1 MHLTYKSNYMKKLF
15 SFFVVFVGIFFSS
28 KINAQDFRIGFPR
41 IEIGPRPDE
50 KSVSLQSM
58 DVQVEIFGNLSKT
71 TTTLVF
77 SNSSNRNLEGNL
89 VFPLPENTTISGYA
103 IDINGKLRNAV
114 PITKARAVE
123 VFESI
128 QKQNIDPGIVEKV
141 EGNNFR
147 TRISPIPAKGSRTI
161 QLSYYQELKL
171 DKSAYQY
178 QLPLDSSKKI
188 SKFNLTTKIYNADGK
203 PQLIESPDGSF
214 NFSENS
220 NIYEANLSKT
230 DFMPKKSLII
240 NLPKKPN
247 NVESFVQ
254 KNVDGS
260 VYFYANLLVDAKS
273 QPKVWSKNIGIIWD
287 NSLSGLKRNHK
298 KELEF
303 LGQIISQQKN
313 LNIEV
318 SLLNISLEKSKVFQI
333 KNGDWSELKKYLENV
348 TYDGGTNYAKILPAN
363 LKADE
368 YLMFS
373 DGISSFGS
381 NIFNIDKPF
390 YTITSSPTSNYGV
403 LKMIAQK
410 VGGKFINLNEN
421 SVENAFKQINESS
434 VQFLGII
441 NNVAGEVYPISTNE
455 VNNGISIAG
464 ISQYPNGKLMM
475 MFGRNGKVKFNK
487 ELDLSKATQNLEIS
501 KIWAQSKVNTL
512 ELNPEQNKTEIELI
526 GKQFSIVTS
535 NTSLIVL
542 ENVSD
547 YVKYKINPPTELQNE
562 FNKLSKQ
569 GFEQKETRQADLL
582 KNAIAK
588 AKELKEWWKKDFK
601 YVKPKY
607 PKPVADS
614 ANIDDVLEGRVY
626 GVQTRTAQADMVMP
640 EPQAMPVMA
649 EVEASSNMRIRGVS
663 SLSNSADKKM
673 KSEESSSV
681 PEIKMVNIK
690 SDKEYMKL
698 IEASKNPYQTYLDL
712 RKEYAETPGFYFD
725 VATFF
730 FQKKERET
738 GLKILSSIAD
748 LGLEDAELYKMLA
761 YKLKEIEE
769 YQTELFI
776 TKKVLDWRPFD
787 AQSYRDYALALQDN
801 EQYQPALEHL
811 YKVLTN
817 DYSIEFANRDR
828 DITEIIVPEINNL
841 ISLHRKE
848 LNLSG
853 INKDVIVDIPV
864 DIRVVMNW
872 NKDMTD
878 IDLWVTDPNGEKCFY
893 GHRTTAIGGRI
904 SEDVTQG
911 FGPEQFMLKKAIKGK
926 YKIETNFFAERQMSI
941 SGPTTI
947 SAEIYLM
954 YSSGKQV
961 KKMITFQNNNPNGG
975 GEGILVGEFEF

>member
-1 MHLTYKSNYMKKLF
+1 M
-15 SFFVVFVGIFFSS
+15 FFST
-28 KINAQDFRIGFPR
+28 KINAQDIRIGFPR
-41 IEIGPRPDE
+41 IEIGERPDE
-50 KSVSLQSM
+50 NSVSLQSM
-58 DVQVEIFGNLSKT
+58 DVQIEIFGNLAKT

-77 SNSSNRNLEGNL
+77 MNSSSRNLEGNL
-89 VFPLPENTTISGYA
+89 VFPLPENTTVNGYA

-114 PITKARAVE
+114 PVTKARAVE

-128 QKQNIDPGIVEKV
+128 QKQNVDPGIIEKV

-171 DKSAYQY
+171 DKSSYQY
-178 QLPLDSSKKI
+178 HLPLDSSKKI
-188 SKFNLTTKIYNADGK
+188 AKFNLTTKVYNAAEK
-203 PQLIESPDGSF
+203 PQLIETPDGSF

-230 DFMPKKSLII
+230 DFTPKKSLII
-240 NLPKKPN
+240 NLPKSPN

-287 NSLSGLKRNHK
+287 NSLSGLKRNHQ

-303 LGQIISQQKN
+303 LDKIISQQKN

-318 SLLNISLEKSKVFQI
+318 SLLNISLEKSRLFQI

-348 TYDGGTNYAKILPAN
+348 TYDGGTNYAKILPTN

-368 YLMFS
+368 YLLFS

-381 NIFNIDKPF
+381 NIFNIDKSF
-390 YTITSSPTSNYGV
+390 YTIASSPTSNYGV

-441 NNVAGEVYPISTNE
+441 NNTAGEVYPISTND
-455 VNNGISIAG
+455 VNNGISISG
-464 ISQYPNGKLMM
+464 ISQYPNAKLMM
-475 MFGRNGKVKFNK
+475 MFGRNGKVEFNK

-501 KIWAQSKVNTL
+501 KIWAQSKVNYL
-512 ELNPEQNKTEIELI
+512 ELNLEQYKTEIEEI

-547 YVKYKINPPTELQNE
+547 YVKYKINPPAELQSE

-569 GFEQKETRQADLL
+569 GFEQNETRKADLL

-601 YVKPKY
+601 YIKPKY
-607 PKPVADS
+607 PKPVGDS
-614 ANIDDVLEGRVY
+614 TTYLEET
-626 GVQTRTAQADMVMP
+626 VQVNMVMP
-640 EPQAMPVMA
+640 EPRTTAVMEMESSAEQAMVVTA
-649 EVEASSNMRIRGVS
+649 NGVRRESRSLGYASANFV
-663 SLSNSADKKM
+663 ADKKM
-673 KSEESSSV
+673 KDESSASV
-681 PEIKMVNIK
+681 PEIKIVNVK

-712 RKEYAETPGFYFD
+712 RKDYAETPAYYFD

-730 FQKKERET
+730 FQKKEKET

-801 EQYQPALEHL
+801 EQYQSALEHL

-817 DYSIEFANRDR
+817 DYSIEIANRDR
-828 DITEIIVPEINNL
+828 DITEIIVPEVNNL

-848 LNLSG
+848 LNLSK
-853 INKDVIVDIPV
+853 INKDIIVDIPV

-893 GHRTTAIGGRI
+893 GHRTTAIGGRM

-926 YKIETNFFAERQMSI
+926 YKIETNFFGERQMSI

-961 KKMITFQNNNPNGG
+961 KKMITFQNNKPNSG

>member
-1 MHLTYKSNYMKKLF
+1 MKKLF
-15 SFFVVFVGIFFSS
+15 SFFFVFVGMFFST
-28 KINAQDFRIGFPR
+28 KINAQDIRIGFPR
-41 IEIGPRPDE
+41 IEIGERPDE
-50 KSVSLQSM
+50 NSVSLQSM
-58 DVQVEIFGNLSKT
+58 DVQVEIFGNLAKT

-77 SNSSNRNLEGNL
+77 TNSSSRNLEGNL
-89 VFPLPENTTISGYA
+89 VFPLPENTTVSGYA
-103 IDINGKLRNAV
+103 IDVNGKLRNAV
-114 PITKARAVE
+114 PITKVRAVE
-123 VFESI
+123 VFENI
-128 QKQNIDPGIVEKV
+128 QKQNVDPGIIEKV

-147 TRISPIPAKGSRTI
+147 TRISPILARGSRTI

-171 DKSAYQY
+171 DKSSYQY
-178 QLPLDSSKKI
+178 HLPLDSSKKI
-188 SKFNLTTKIYNADGK
+188 AKFNLTTKVYSAAGK
-203 PQLIESPDGSF
+203 PQLVETPDGSF

-230 DFMPKKSLII
+230 DFTPKKSLII
-240 NLPKKPN
+240 NLPKSPN

-260 VYFYANLLVDAKS
+260 VYFYANLLVEGKS

-287 NSLSGLKRNHK
+287 NSLSGLKRNHQ

-303 LGQIISQQKN
+303 LDKIISQQKN

-318 SLLNISLEKSKVFQI
+318 SLLNIFLEKSRLFQI

-348 TYDGGTNYAKILPAN
+348 TYDGGTNYAKILPTN

-368 YLMFS
+368 YLLFS

-390 YTITSSPTSNYGV
+390 YTIASSPTSNYGV

-410 VGGKFINLNEN
+410 VGGRFINLNEN
-421 SVENAFKQINESS
+421 SAENEFKQINESS

-441 NNVAGEVYPISTNE
+441 NNTAGEVYPISTND
-455 VNNGISIAG
+455 VSNGISISG
-464 ISQYPNGKLMM
+464 ISQYPNAKLTM
-475 MFGRNGKVKFNK
+475 MFGRNGKVEFNK

-501 KIWAQSKVNTL
+501 KIWAQSKVNYL
-512 ELNPEQNKTEIELI
+512 ELNPEQNKTEIEEI

-547 YVKYKINPPTELQNE
+547 YVKYKINPPAELQNE

-569 GFEQKETRQADLL
+569 GFEQKEIRKNDLL

-607 PKPVADS
+607 PKPIVDS
-614 ANIDDVLEGRVY
+614 ASVSEVLQGRVQ
-626 GVQTRTAQADMVMP
+626 GIAIEER
-640 EPQAMPVMA
+640 E
-649 EVEASSNMRIRGVS
+649 VS
-663 SLSNSADKKM
+663 SAELESVVVSGYALRRSERRANNANMLVADKKM
-673 KSEESSSV
+673 KDESSASV
-681 PEIKMVNIK
+681 PEIKIVNVK

-712 RKEYAETPGFYFD
+712 RKDYAETPAYYFD

-801 EQYQPALEHL
+801 EQYQSALEYL

-817 DYSIEFANRDR
+817 DYSVEIATRDR

-848 LNLSG
+848 LNLSK
-853 INKDVIVDIPV
+853 INKDIIVDIPV

-878 IDLWVTDPNGEKCFY
+878 IDLWVTDPNGEKCYY
-893 GHRTTAIGGRI
+893 GHRSTAIGGRM

-926 YKIETNFFAERQMSI
+926 YKIETNFFGERQMSI

-961 KKMITFQNNNPNGG
+961 KKMITFQNNKPNSG

>member
-1 MHLTYKSNYMKKLF
+1 M
-15 SFFVVFVGIFFSS
+15 FFST
-28 KINAQDFRIGFPR
+28 KINAQDIRIGFPR
-41 IEIGPRPDE
+41 IEIGERPDE
-50 KSVSLQSM
+50 NSVSLQSM
-58 DVQVEIFGNLSKT
+58 DVQVEIFGNLAKT

-77 SNSSNRNLEGNL
+77 TNSSSRNLEGNL
-89 VFPLPENTTISGYA
+89 VFPLPENTTVSGYA

-114 PITKARAVE
+114 PVTKARAVE

-128 QKQNIDPGIVEKV
+128 QKQNIDPGIIEKV

-171 DKSAYQY
+171 DKSSYQY
-178 QLPLDSSKKI
+178 HLPLDSSKKI
-188 SKFNLTTKIYNADGK
+188 AKFNLTTKVYNAAGK
-203 PQLIESPDGSF
+203 PQLVETPDGSF

-230 DFMPKKSLII
+230 DFTPKKSLII
-240 NLPKKPN
+240 NLPKSPN

-260 VYFYANLLVDAKS
+260 VYFYANLLVEGKS

-287 NSLSGLKRNHK
+287 NSLSGLKRNHQ

-303 LGQIISQQKN
+303 LDKIISQQKN

-318 SLLNISLEKSKVFQI
+318 SLLNISLEKSRLFQI

-348 TYDGGTNYAKILPAN
+348 TYDGGTNYAKILPTN

-368 YLMFS
+368 YLLFS

-390 YTITSSPTSNYGV
+390 YTIASSPTSNYGV

-441 NNVAGEVYPISTNE
+441 NNTAGEVYPISTND

-464 ISQYPNGKLMM
+464 ISQYPNAKLTM
-475 MFGRNGKVKFNK
+475 MFGRNGKVEFNK

-501 KIWAQSKVNTL
+501 KIWAQSKVNYL
-512 ELNPEQNKTEIELI
+512 ELNPEQNKTEIEEI

-547 YVKYKINPPTELQNE
+547 YVKYKINPPAELQNE

-569 GFEQKETRQADLL
+569 GFEQKETRKADLL

-588 AKELKEWWKKDFK
+588 TKELKEWWKKDFK

-607 PKPVADS
+607 PKPVVDS
-614 ANIDDVLEGRVY
+614 AMAIEE
-626 GVQTRTAQADMVMP
+626 TAQVQHVMP
-640 EPQAMPVMA
+640 EPRTTAVMESESSADIQAMVVTA
-649 EVEASSNMRIRGVS
+649 NGVRRESRSLGYASANFVS
-663 SLSNSADKKM
+663 DKKM
-673 KSEESSSV
+673 KDQSSASV
-681 PEIKMVNIK
+681 PEIKIVNVK

-712 RKEYAETPGFYFD
+712 RKDYAETPAYYFD

-801 EQYQPALEHL
+801 EQYQTALEYL

-817 DYSIEFANRDR
+817 DYSVEIANRDR

-841 ISLHRKE
+841 VSLYRKE
-848 LNLSG
+848 LDLSK
-853 INKDVIVDIPV
+853 INKDIIADIPV

-878 IDLWVTDPNGEKCFY
+878 IDLWVTDPNGEKCYY
-893 GHRTTAIGGRI
+893 GHRTTAIGGRM

-926 YKIETNFFAERQMSI
+926 YKIETNFFGERQMSI
-941 SGPTTI
+941 SGSTTI

-961 KKMITFQNNNPNGG
+961 KKMITFQNNKPNSG

>member
-1 MHLTYKSNYMKKLF
+1 MKKLF
-15 SFFVVFVGIFFSS
+15 SFFFVFVGMFFST
-28 KINAQDFRIGFPR
+28 KINAQDIRIGFPR
-41 IEIGPRPDE
+41 IEIGERPDE
-50 KSVSLQSM
+50 NSVSLQSM
-58 DVQVEIFGNLSKT
+58 DVQVEIFGNLAKT

-77 SNSSNRNLEGNL
+77 TNSSSRNLEGNL
-89 VFPLPENTTISGYA
+89 VFPLPENTTVSGYA

-114 PITKARAVE
+114 PVTKVRAVE

-128 QKQNIDPGIVEKV
+128 QKQNIDPGIIEKV

-171 DKSAYQY
+171 DKSSYQY
-178 QLPLDSSKKI
+178 HLPLDSSKKI
-188 SKFNLTTKIYNADGK
+188 AKFNLTTKVYNAAGK
-203 PQLIESPDGSF
+203 PQLIETPDGSF

-230 DFMPKKSLII
+230 DFTPKKSLII
-240 NLPKKPN
+240 NLPKSPN

-287 NSLSGLKRNHK
+287 NSLSGLKRNHQ

-303 LGQIISQQKN
+303 LDKIISQQKN

-318 SLLNISLEKSKVFQI
+318 SLLNFSLEKSRFFQI

-348 TYDGGTNYAKILPAN
+348 TYDGGTNYAKILPAS

-368 YLMFS
+368 YLLFS

-390 YTITSSPTSNYGV
+390 YTIASSPTSNYGV

-441 NNVAGEVYPISTNE
+441 NNTAGEVYPISTND
-455 VNNGISIAG
+455 VNNGISISG
-464 ISQYPNGKLMM
+464 ISQYPNAKLTM
-475 MFGRNGKVKFNK
+475 MFGRNGKVEFNK

-501 KIWAQSKVNTL
+501 KIWAQSKVNYL
-512 ELNPEQNKTEIELI
+512 ELNLEQHKTEIEEI

-547 YVKYKINPPTELQNE
+547 YVKYKINPPAELQSE

-569 GFEQKETRQADLL
+569 GFEQNETRKADLL

-601 YVKPKY
+601 YIKPKY
-607 PKPVADS
+607 PKPVGDS
-614 ANIDDVLEGRVY
+614 TTYLEET
-626 GVQTRTAQADMVMP
+626 VQVNMVMP
-640 EPQAMPVMA
+640 EPRTTAVMEMESSAEQAMVVTA
-649 EVEASSNMRIRGVS
+649 NGVRRESRSLGYASANFV
-663 SLSNSADKKM
+663 ADKKM
-673 KSEESSSV
+673 KDETSALV
-681 PEIKMVNIK
+681 PEIKIVNVK

-712 RKEYAETPGFYFD
+712 RKDYAETPAYYFD

-730 FQKKERET
+730 FQKKEKET

-801 EQYQPALEHL
+801 EQYQSALEYL

-817 DYSIEFANRDR
+817 DYSVEIANRDR
-828 DITEIIVPEINNL
+828 DITEIIVPEVNNL

-848 LNLSG
+848 LNLSK
-853 INKDVIVDIPV
+853 INKDIIVDIPV

-893 GHRTTAIGGRI
+893 GHRTTAIGGRM

-926 YKIETNFFAERQMSI
+926 YKIETNFFGERQMSI

-961 KKMITFQNNNPNGG
+961 KKMITFQNNKPNSG

>member
-1 MHLTYKSNYMKKLF
+1 MKKLF
-15 SFFVVFVGIFFSS
+15 SFFFVFVGMFFST
-28 KINAQDFRIGFPR
+28 KINAQDIRIGFPR
-41 IEIGPRPDE
+41 IEIGERPDE
-50 KSVSLQSM
+50 NSVSLQSM
-58 DVQVEIFGNLSKT
+58 DVQVEIFGNLAKT

-77 SNSSNRNLEGNL
+77 TNSSSRNLEGNL
-89 VFPLPENTTISGYA
+89 VFPLPENTTVSGYA

-114 PITKARAVE
+114 PVTKVRAVE

-128 QKQNIDPGIVEKV
+128 QKQNIDPGIIEKV

-171 DKSAYQY
+171 DKSSYQY
-178 QLPLDSSKKI
+178 HLPLDSSKKI
-188 SKFNLTTKIYNADGK
+188 AKFNLTTKVYSAAGK
-203 PQLIESPDGSF
+203 PQLVETPDGSF

-230 DFMPKKSLII
+230 DFTPKKSLII
-240 NLPKKPN
+240 NLPKSPN

-260 VYFYANLLVDAKS
+260 VYFYANLLVEGKS

-287 NSLSGLKRNHK
+287 NSLSGLKRNHQ

-303 LGQIISQQKN
+303 LDKIISQQKN

-318 SLLNISLEKSKVFQI
+318 SLLNISLEKSRLFQI
-333 KNGDWSELKKYLENV
+333 KNGDWSELKKYLENA
-348 TYDGGTNYAKILPAN
+348 TYDGGTNYAKILPTN

-368 YLMFS
+368 YLLFS

-390 YTITSSPTSNYGV
+390 YTIASSPTSNYGV

-441 NNVAGEVYPISTNE
+441 NNTAGEVYPISTND

-464 ISQYPNGKLMM
+464 ISQYPNAKLTM
-475 MFGRNGKVKFNK
+475 MFGRNGKVEFNK

-501 KIWAQSKVNTL
+501 KIWAQSKVNYL
-512 ELNPEQNKTEIELI
+512 ELNPEQNKTEIEEI

-547 YVKYKINPPTELQNE
+547 YVKYKINPPAELQNE

-569 GFEQKETRQADLL
+569 GFEQKETRKADLL

-588 AKELKEWWKKDFK
+588 TKELKEWWKKDFK

-607 PKPVADS
+607 PKPVVDS
-614 ANIDDVLEGRVY
+614 AMAIEE
-626 GVQTRTAQADMVMP
+626 TAQVQHVMP
-640 EPQAMPVMA
+640 EPRTTAVMESESSADIQAMVVTA
-649 EVEASSNMRIRGVS
+649 NGVRRESRSLGYASANFVS
-663 SLSNSADKKM
+663 DKKM
-673 KSEESSSV
+673 KDQSSASV
-681 PEIKMVNIK
+681 PEIKIVNVK

-712 RKEYAETPGFYFD
+712 RKDYAETPAYYFD

-801 EQYQPALEHL
+801 EQYQTALEYL

-817 DYSIEFANRDR
+817 DYSVEIANRDR

-841 ISLHRKE
+841 VSLYRKE
-848 LNLSG
+848 LDLSK
-853 INKDVIVDIPV
+853 INKDIIADIPV

-893 GHRTTAIGGRI
+893 GNRTTGIGGRM

-926 YKIETNFFAERQMSI
+926 YKIETNFFGERQMSI
-941 SGPTTI
+941 SGSTTI

-961 KKMITFQNNNPNGG
+961 KKMITFQNNKPNSG

>member
-1 MHLTYKSNYMKKLF
+1 M
-15 SFFVVFVGIFFSS
+15 FFST
-28 KINAQDFRIGFPR
+28 KINAQDVRIGFPR
-41 IEIGPRPDE
+41 IEIGERPDE
-50 KSVSLQSM
+50 NSVSLQSM
-58 DVQVEIFGNLSKT
+58 DVQVEIFGNLDKT

-77 SNSSNRNLEGNL
+77 TNSSSRNLEGNL
-89 VFPLPENTTISGYA
+89 VFPLPENTTVSGYA
-103 IDINGKLRNAV
+103 IDINGKFRNAV
-114 PITKARAVE
+114 PVTKVRAVE

-128 QKQNIDPGIVEKV
+128 QKQNIDPGIIEKV

-171 DKSAYQY
+171 DKSSYQY
-178 QLPLDSSKKI
+178 HLPLDSSKKI
-188 SKFNLTTKIYNADGK
+188 AKFNLTTKVYNAAGK
-203 PQLIESPDGSF
+203 PQLVETPDGSF

-230 DFMPKKSLII
+230 DFTPKKSLII
-240 NLPKKPN
+240 NLPKSPN

-260 VYFYANLLVDAKS
+260 VYFYANLLVEGKS

-287 NSLSGLKRNHK
+287 NSLSGLKRNHQ

-303 LGQIISQQKN
+303 LDKIISQQKN

-318 SLLNISLEKSKVFQI
+318 SLLNISLEKSRLFQI
-333 KNGDWSELKKYLENV
+333 KNGDWSELKKYLENA
-348 TYDGGTNYAKILPAN
+348 TYDGGTNYAKILPTN

-368 YLMFS
+368 YLLFS

-390 YTITSSPTSNYGV
+390 YTIASSPTSNYGV

-441 NNVAGEVYPISTNE
+441 NNTAGEVYPISTND

-464 ISQYPNGKLMM
+464 ISQYPNAKLTM
-475 MFGRNGKVKFNK
+475 MFGRNGKVEFNK

-501 KIWAQSKVNTL
+501 KIWAQSKVNYL
-512 ELNPEQNKTEIELI
+512 ELNPEQNKTEIEEI

-547 YVKYKINPPTELQNE
+547 YVKYKINPPAELQNE

-569 GFEQKETRQADLL
+569 GFEQKETRKADLL

-588 AKELKEWWKKDFK
+588 TKELKEWWKKDFK

-607 PKPVADS
+607 PKPVVDS
-614 ANIDDVLEGRVY
+614 AMAIEE
-626 GVQTRTAQADMVMP
+626 TAQVQHVMP
-640 EPQAMPVMA
+640 EPRTTAVMESESSADIQAMVVTA
-649 EVEASSNMRIRGVS
+649 NGVRRESRSLGYASANFVS
-663 SLSNSADKKM
+663 DKKM
-673 KSEESSSV
+673 KDQSSASV
-681 PEIKMVNIK
+681 PEIKIVNVK

-712 RKEYAETPGFYFD
+712 RKDYAETPAYYFD

-801 EQYQPALEHL
+801 EQYQTALEYL

-817 DYSIEFANRDR
+817 DYSVEIANRDR

-841 ISLHRKE
+841 VSLYRKE
-848 LNLSG
+848 LDLSK
-853 INKDVIVDIPV
+853 INKDIIADIPV

-893 GHRTTAIGGRI
+893 GNRTTGIGGRM

-926 YKIETNFFAERQMSI
+926 YKIETNFFGERQMSI
-941 SGPTTI
+941 SGSTTI

-961 KKMITFQNNNPNGG
+961 KKMITFQNNKPNSG

>member
-1 MHLTYKSNYMKKLF
+1 MKKLF
-15 SFFVVFVGIFFSS
+15 SFFVLFVGIFFSS
-28 KINAQDFRIGFPR
+28 KIIAQDIRIGIPR
-41 IEIGPRPDE
+41 IEIGDRPDE
-50 KSVSLQSM
+50 KSVHLQSM
-58 DVQVEIFGNLSKT
+58 DVQVEIFGNLAKT

-77 SNSSNRNLEGNL
+77 ANSSSRNLEGNL
-89 VFPLPENTTISGYA
+89 VFPLPENTTVSGYA
-103 IDINGKLRNAV
+103 IDMNGKLRDAV
-114 PITKARAVE
+114 AVTKTRAVE

-128 QKQNIDPGIVEKV
+128 QKQNVDPGIIEKV

-147 TRISPIPAKGSRTI
+147 TRISPIPGRGTRTI

-171 DKSAYQY
+171 SKSAYQY
-178 QLPLDSSKKI
+178 HLPLDSSKKI
-188 SKFNLTTKIYNADGK
+188 SKFNLTTKVYNSTGK

-220 NIYEANLSKT
+220 NIYEASLSKT
-230 DFMPKKSLII
+230 DFTPKKSLLI
-240 NLPKKPN
+240 NVPKTEN
-247 NVESFVQ
+247 RVELFIQ
-254 KNVDGS
+254 KNIDGS
-260 VYFYANLLVDAKS
+260 VYFYANALVDEKPQA
-273 QPKVWSKNIGIIWD
+273 KVWSKNIGIIWD

-298 KELEF
+298 KELE
-303 LGQIISQQKN
+303 LLDKLISQQKN

-318 SLLNISLEKSKVFQI
+318 SLLNITLGKGRLFQI
-333 KNGDWSELKKYLENV
+333 KNGEWSELKNYLENV
-348 TYDGGTNYAKILPAN
+348 TYDGGTNYAKILPTN

-368 YLMFS
+368 YLLFS

-381 NIFNIDKPF
+381 NIFNVDKPF
-390 YTITSSPTSNYGV
+390 YTVASSPASNYGV

-410 VGGKFINLNEN
+410 VGGKLINLNEN
-421 SVENAFKQINESS
+421 SVENAFKQLNASS
-434 VQFLGII
+434 AQFLGII
-441 NNVAGEVYPISTNE
+441 NNTAGEVYPISTNE

-464 ISQYPNGKLMM
+464 ISQYPNAKLTM
-475 MFGRNGKVKFNK
+475 MFGRNGKVEFQK
-487 ELDLSKATQNLEIS
+487 ELDLGKAVQNLEIS
-501 KIWAQSKVNTL
+501 KIWAQSKVNVL
-512 ELNPEQNKTEIELI
+512 ELNSEQNKMEIEEI

-535 NTSLIVL
+535 RTSLIVL

-547 YVKYKINPPTELQNE
+547 YVKYKINPPTELQKEYND
-562 FNKLSKQ
+562 LLKQ
-569 GFEQKETRQADLL
+569 GVLDKENRKADLL
-582 KNAIAK
+582 QNAIAK

-601 YVKPKY
+601 PVKSKY
-607 PKPVADS
+607 PKPVTDS
-614 ANIDDVLEGRVY
+614 TSVDRILEGRVPGIQNENRERNARY
-626 GVQTRTAQADMVMP
+626 AQETVMYDVISGTSGVANVMMVRN
-640 EPQAMPVMA
+640 
-649 EVEASSNMRIRGVS
+649 ASLEKN
-663 SLSNSADKKM
+663 M
-673 KSEESSSV
+673 KSEESVSV

-712 RKEYAETPGFYFD
+712 RKEYAETPAYYFD

-730 FQKKERET
+730 FQKKEREI

-769 YQTELFI
+769 YPTELFI
-776 TKKVLDWRPFD
+776 TKKILDWRPFD

-801 EQYQPALEHL
+801 GQYQTALEHL

-817 DYSIEFANRDR
+817 DYSVEIANRDR
-828 DITEIIVPEINNL
+828 DITEIIVPEINN
-841 ISLHRKE
+841 IVSLYRKD
-848 LNLSG
+848 LSLAG
-853 INKDVIVDIPV
+853 INKDIIVDIPV

-893 GHRTTAIGGRI
+893 GHRTTAIGGRM

-961 KKMITFQNNNPNGG
+961 KKMITFQNNNPDRG

>member
-1 MHLTYKSNYMKKLF
+1 MLF
-15 SFFVVFVGIFFSS
+15 ST
-28 KINAQDFRIGFPR
+28 KINAQDIRIGFPR
-41 IEIGPRPDE
+41 IEIGERPDE
-50 KSVSLQSM
+50 NSVSLQSM
-58 DVQVEIFGNLSKT
+58 DVQVEIFGNLAKT

-77 SNSSNRNLEGNL
+77 TNSSSRNLEGNL
-89 VFPLPENTTISGYA
+89 VFPLPENTTVSGYA

-114 PITKARAVE
+114 PVTKARAVE

-128 QKQNIDPGIVEKV
+128 QKQNIDPGIIEKV

-147 TRISPIPAKGSRTI
+147 TRISPILAKGSRTI

-171 DKSAYQY
+171 DKSSYQY
-178 QLPLDSSKKI
+178 HLPLDSSKKI
-188 SKFNLTTKIYNADGK
+188 TKFNLTTKVYNAAGK
-203 PQLIESPDGSF
+203 PQLVETPDGSF

-220 NIYEANLSKT
+220 NIYEANLSKI
-230 DFMPKKSLII
+230 DFTPKKSLII
-240 NLPKKPN
+240 NLPKSPN

-273 QPKVWSKNIGIIWD
+273 QPKVWSKNIGVIWD
-287 NSLSGLKRNHK
+287 NSLSGLKRNHQ

-303 LGQIISQQKN
+303 LDKIISQQKN

-318 SLLNISLEKSKVFQI
+318 SLLNISLEKSRLFQI

-348 TYDGGTNYAKILPAN
+348 IYDGGTNYAKILPTN

-368 YLMFS
+368 YLLFS

-390 YTITSSPTSNYGV
+390 YTIASSPTSNYGV

-441 NNVAGEVYPISTNE
+441 NNTAGEVYPISTND
-455 VNNGISIAG
+455 VNNGISISG
-464 ISQYPNGKLMM
+464 ISQYPNAKLTM
-475 MFGRNGKVKFNK
+475 MFGRNGKVEFNK
-487 ELDLSKATQNLEIS
+487 ELDLGKAAQTFEIS
-501 KIWAQSKVNTL
+501 KIWAQSKVNYL
-512 ELNPEQNKTEIELI
+512 ELNPEQNKTEIEEL

-547 YVKYKINPPTELQNE
+547 YVKYKINPPAELQNE

-569 GFEQKETRQADLL
+569 GFELKETRKADLL

-607 PKPVADS
+607 PKPVVDS
-614 ANIDDVLEGRVY
+614 AIAIEE
-626 GVQTRTAQADMVMP
+626 TAQVQHVMP
-640 EPQAMPVMA
+640 EPRTTAEMESESSADIQAMVVTA
-649 EVEASSNMRIRGVS
+649 NGVRRESRSLGYASANFVS
-663 SLSNSADKKM
+663 DKKM
-673 KSEESSSV
+673 KDESSASV
-681 PEIKMVNIK
+681 PEIKIVNVK

-712 RKEYAETPGFYFD
+712 RKDYAETPAYYFD

-801 EQYQPALEHL
+801 EQYQSALEHL

-817 DYSIEFANRDR
+817 DYSIEIANRDR

-848 LNLSG
+848 LNLSK
-853 INKDVIVDIPV
+853 INKDIIAELPV

-893 GHRTTAIGGRI
+893 GHRTTAIGGRM

-926 YKIETNFFAERQMSI
+926 YKIETNFFGERQMSI

-961 KKMITFQNNNPNGG
+961 KKMITFQNNKPNSG

>member
-1 MHLTYKSNYMKKLF
+1 MKKYFPFLT
-15 SFFVVFVGIFFSS
+15 FFVAFLWTTKIF
-28 KINAQDFRIGFPR
+28 AQDIRIGFPR
-41 IEIGPRPDE
+41 IEIGSRPDE
-50 KSVSLQSM
+50 NSVALQEM
-58 DVQVEIFGNLSKT
+58 NTQVEIFGNLAKT

-77 SNSSNRNLEGNL
+77 TNSSSRNLEGNL
-89 VFPLPENTTISGYA
+89 VFPMPENTTISGYA
-103 IDINGKLRNAV
+103 IDINGKMRNAV
-114 PITKARAVE
+114 PVTKARAVE

-128 QKQNIDPGIVEKV
+128 QKQNVDPGIIEKV

-161 QLSYYQELKL
+161 QLSYYQVLKY

-178 QLPLDSSKKI
+178 HLPLDSSKKI
-188 SKFNLTTKIYNADGK
+188 AKFNLTAKVYNAAQK
-203 PQLIESPDGSF
+203 PQLVESPDGTF

-220 NIYEANLSKT
+220 NVFEANLSKT
-230 DFMPKKSLII
+230 DFKPTKSLII
-240 NLPKKPN
+240 NLLKATNKI
-247 NVESFVQ
+247 ESFIQ
-254 KNVDGS
+254 KNLDGS
-260 VYFYANLLVDAKS
+260 VYFYANSVFDEK
-273 QPKVWSKNIGIIWD
+273 PITKVWSKNIGIIWD
-287 NSLSGLKRNHK
+287 NSLSGLKRDHK
-298 KELEF
+298 KEIDL
-303 LGQIISQQKN
+303 LDKIISQQKN

-318 SLLNISLEKSKVFQI
+318 ALLNINLEKGKSFQI
-333 KNGDWSELKKYLENV
+333 KNGEWSELKKYLE
-348 TYDGGTNYAKILPAN
+348 TMIYDGGTNYSKIVSTTLN
-363 LKADE
+363 ADE
-368 YLMFS
+368 YLLFS

-381 NIFNIDKPF
+381 NKFEIQQPI
-390 YTITSSPTSNYGV
+390 YAISSSVTSNFGL
-403 LKMIAQK
+403 LKMISQRN
-410 VGGKFINLNEN
+410 GGKFINLNDTSVDKAFEQISQN
-421 SVENAFKQINESS
+421 SL
-434 VQFLGII
+434 QFMGII
-441 NNVAGEVYPISTNE
+441 NNTAGEVYSTN
-455 VNNGISIAG
+455 NNEANQDFAIAG
-464 ISQYPNGKLMM
+464 ISQYPNAKLTM
-475 MFGRNGKVKFNK
+475 MFGRNGKVEFNK
-487 ELDLSKATQNLEIS
+487 ELDLGKAAQTFEIS
-501 KIWAQSKVNTL
+501 KVWAQNKVNYL
-512 ELNPEQNKTEIELI
+512 ELNPEQNKTEIEEI

-547 YVKYKINPPTELQNE
+547 YVKYKINPPAELQSE

-569 GFEQKETRQADLL
+569 GFQQKETRKNDLL

-601 YVKPKY
+601 PVKPKY

-614 ANIDDVLEGRVY
+614 VSISENLGGIVHGIAIEEREVRNSDAELQSVVVTGY
-626 GVQTRTAQADMVMP
+626 GVRRSENRV
-640 EPQAMPVMA
+640 
-649 EVEASSNMRIRGVS
+649 
-663 SLSNSADKKM
+663 NSARMLAADKKVEV
-673 KSEESSSV
+673 KESNFV
-681 PEIKMVNIK
+681 PEIKMVDIK

-712 RKEYAETPGFYFD
+712 RKDYAETPAFYFD
-725 VATFF
+725 VATYF
-730 FQKKERET
+730 FQKKDKIT
-738 GLKILSSIAD
+738 GLRILSSIAD

-801 EQYQPALEHL
+801 EQYQSALDNL

-817 DYSIEFANRDR
+817 DYSVEIANRDR

-848 LNLSG
+848 LNLSE
-853 INKDVIVDIPV
+853 INKDIIVDIPV
-864 DIRVVMNW
+864 EVRVVMNW

-878 IDLWVTDPNGEKCFY
+878 IDLWVTDPNGEKCYY
-893 GHRTTAIGGRI
+893 GHRTTEIGGRN

-926 YKIETNFFAERQMSI
+926 YKIATNFFGERQMSI

-947 SAEIYLM
+947 SAEIYLF

-961 KKMITFQNNNPNGG
+961 KKMITFQNNNPDRG

>member
-1 MHLTYKSNYMKKLF
+1 M
-15 SFFVVFVGIFFSS
+15 FFST
-28 KINAQDFRIGFPR
+28 KINAQDIRIGFPR
-41 IEIGPRPDE
+41 IEIGERPDE
-50 KSVSLQSM
+50 NSVSLQSM
-58 DVQVEIFGNLSKT
+58 DVQVEIFGNLAKT

-77 SNSSNRNLEGNL
+77 TNSSSRNLEGNL
-89 VFPLPENTTISGYA
+89 VFPLPENTTVSGYA

-114 PITKARAVE
+114 PVTKVRAVE

-128 QKQNIDPGIVEKV
+128 QKQNIDPGIIEKV

-171 DKSAYQY
+171 DKSSYQY
-178 QLPLDSSKKI
+178 HLPLDSSKKI
-188 SKFNLTTKIYNADGK
+188 AKFNLTTKVYNAAGK
-203 PQLIESPDGSF
+203 PQLIETPDGSF

-230 DFMPKKSLII
+230 DFTPKKSLII
-240 NLPKKPN
+240 NLPKSPN

-287 NSLSGLKRNHK
+287 NSLSGLKRNHQ

-303 LGQIISQQKN
+303 LDKIISQQKN

-318 SLLNISLEKSKVFQI
+318 SLLNFSLEKSRFFQI

-348 TYDGGTNYAKILPAN
+348 TYDGGTNYAKILPAS

-368 YLMFS
+368 YLLFS

-390 YTITSSPTSNYGV
+390 YTIASSPTSNYGV

-441 NNVAGEVYPISTNE
+441 NNTAGEVYPISTND
-455 VNNGISIAG
+455 VSNGISIAG
-464 ISQYPNGKLMM
+464 ISQYPNAKLTM
-475 MFGRNGKVKFNK
+475 MFGRNGKVEFNK

-501 KIWAQSKVNTL
+501 KIWAQSKVNYL
-512 ELNPEQNKTEIELI
+512 ELNPEQNKTEIEEI

-547 YVKYKINPPTELQNE
+547 YVKYKINPPAELQNE

-569 GFEQKETRQADLL
+569 GFEQKETRKADLL

-588 AKELKEWWKKDFK
+588 TKELKEWWKKDFK

-607 PKPVADS
+607 PKPVVDS
-614 ANIDDVLEGRVY
+614 AMAIEE
-626 GVQTRTAQADMVMP
+626 TAQVQHVMP
-640 EPQAMPVMA
+640 EPRTTAVMESESSADIQAMVVTA
-649 EVEASSNMRIRGVS
+649 NGVRRESRSLGYASANFV
-663 SLSNSADKKM
+663 DKKM
-673 KSEESSSV
+673 KDESSASV
-681 PEIKMVNIK
+681 PEIKIVNVK

-712 RKEYAETPGFYFD
+712 RKDYAETPAYYFD

-730 FQKKERET
+730 FQKKEKET

-801 EQYQPALEHL
+801 EQYQSALEYL

-817 DYSIEFANRDR
+817 DYSVEIANRDR
-828 DITEIIVPEINNL
+828 DITEIIVPEVNNL

-848 LNLSG
+848 LNLSK
-853 INKDVIVDIPV
+853 INKDIIVDIPV

-893 GHRTTAIGGRI
+893 GHRTTAIGGRM

-926 YKIETNFFAERQMSI
+926 YKIETNFFGERQMSI

-961 KKMITFQNNNPNGG
+961 KKMITFQNNKPNSG

>member
-1 MHLTYKSNYMKKLF
+1 MKKLF
-15 SFFVVFVGIFFSS
+15 SFFFVFVGMFFST
-28 KINAQDFRIGFPR
+28 KINAQDIRIGFPR
-41 IEIGPRPDE
+41 IEIGERPDE
-50 KSVSLQSM
+50 NSVSLQSM
-58 DVQVEIFGNLSKT
+58 NVQVEIFGNLAKT

-77 SNSSNRNLEGNL
+77 TNSSSRNLEGNL
-89 VFPLPENTTISGYA
+89 VFPLPENTTVSGYA

-114 PITKARAVE
+114 PVTKVRAVE

-128 QKQNIDPGIVEKV
+128 QKQNIDPGIIEKV

-171 DKSAYQY
+171 DKSSYQY
-178 QLPLDSSKKI
+178 HLPLDSSKKI
-188 SKFNLTTKIYNADGK
+188 AKFNLITKVYNAAGK
-203 PQLIESPDGSF
+203 PQLVETPDGSF

-230 DFMPKKSLII
+230 DFTPKKSLII
-240 NLPKKPN
+240 NLPKSPN

-260 VYFYANLLVDAKS
+260 VYFYANLLVEAKS
-273 QPKVWSKNIGIIWD
+273 QPKVWSKNIGVIWD
-287 NSLSGLKRNHK
+287 NSLSGLKRNHQ

-303 LGQIISQQKN
+303 LDKIISQQKN
-313 LNIEV
+313 INIEV
-318 SLLNISLEKSKVFQI
+318 SLLNISLEKSRLFQI

-348 TYDGGTNYAKILPAN
+348 TYDGGTNYAKILPTN
-363 LKADE
+363 LKANE
-368 YLMFS
+368 YLLFS

-390 YTITSSPTSNYGV
+390 YTIASSPTSNYGV

-441 NNVAGEVYPISTNE
+441 NNTAGEVYPISIND

-464 ISQYPNGKLMM
+464 ISQYPNAKLTM
-475 MFGRNGKVKFNK
+475 MFGRNGKVEFNK

-501 KIWAQSKVNTL
+501 KIWAQSKVNYL
-512 ELNPEQNKTEIELI
+512 ELNPEQNKTEIEEI

-547 YVKYKINPPTELQNE
+547 YVKYKINPPAELQNE
-562 FNKLSKQ
+562 FNRLSKQ
-569 GFEQKETRQADLL
+569 GFEQNETRKADLL

-601 YVKPKY
+601 YIKPKY
-607 PKPVADS
+607 PKPVGDS
-614 ANIDDVLEGRVY
+614 TTYLEET
-626 GVQTRTAQADMVMP
+626 VQVNMVMP
-640 EPQAMPVMA
+640 EPRTTAVMEMESSAEQAMVVTA
-649 EVEASSNMRIRGVS
+649 NGVRRESRSLGYASANFV
-663 SLSNSADKKM
+663 ADKKM
-673 KSEESSSV
+673 KDESSASV
-681 PEIKMVNIK
+681 PEIKIVNVK

-712 RKEYAETPGFYFD
+712 RNDYAETPAYYFD

-776 TKKVLDWRPFD
+776 TKKVLEWRPFD

-801 EQYQPALEHL
+801 EQYQSALEYL

-817 DYSIEFANRDR
+817 DYSVEITTRDR
-828 DITEIIVPEINNL
+828 DITEIIVPEVNNL

-848 LNLSG
+848 LNLSK
-853 INKDVIVDIPV
+853 INKDIIVDIPV

-893 GHRTTAIGGRI
+893 GHRTTAIGGRM

-926 YKIETNFFAERQMSI
+926 YKIETNFFGERQMSI

-954 YSSGKQV
+954 YSSGKQM
-961 KKMITFQNNNPNGG
+961 KKMITFQNNKPNSG